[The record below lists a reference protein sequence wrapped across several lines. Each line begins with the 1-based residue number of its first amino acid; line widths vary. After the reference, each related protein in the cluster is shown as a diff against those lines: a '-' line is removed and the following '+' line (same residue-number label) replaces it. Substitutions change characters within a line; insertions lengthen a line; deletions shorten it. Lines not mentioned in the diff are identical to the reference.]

1 MRKNAIAYARVS
13 TDKQSREGLSL
24 GAQEKAIAT
33 DCDLYELRLVEPIL
47 IDRGISA
54 KSIKGRPGMERLIEL
69 VQEER
74 VQAVVVYKIDRM
86 FRSVRDALVTF
97 DLFKERHV
105 EFHSVVEK
113 WDTSTAMGEF
123 AMNMLLSI
131 AQLERRQTS
140 ERTRFTLREKKTVE
154 HGNNPVMRHRQR
166 EGKLAVGQAPYG
178 WRWVNKELV
187 TDPPEQQVVHEIML
201 RRHGGAGISEILKW
215 LNTSKIRSRSGK
227 AWHRPQI
234 YRILNADYNLEQ
246 SRSSERPPA
255 LDTPDTVAEPQP

>member
-1 MRKNAIAYARVS
+1 
-13 TDKQSREGLSL
+13 
-24 GAQEKAIAT
+24 
-33 DCDLYELRLVEPIL
+33 
-47 IDRGISA
+47 
-54 KSIKGRPGMERLIEL
+54 MERLIEL
-69 VQEER
+69 VHEER

-154 HGNNPVMRHRQR
+154 HASNPVMRHRKR

-178 WRWVNKELV
+178 WRWVAKELV
-187 TDPPEQQVVHEIML
+187 PDPAEQQIVREIVQ
-201 RRHGGAGISEILKW
+201 RRHEGAGIGGILKG
-215 LNTSKIRSRSGK
+215 LNTGKIRNRSGK
-227 AWHRPQI
+227 AWYSTQI
-234 YRILNADYNLEQ
+234 YRILHADYNLEQ
-246 SRSSERPPA
+246 SRAPEELAVDTGSGGAPA
-255 LDTPDTVAEPQP
+255 